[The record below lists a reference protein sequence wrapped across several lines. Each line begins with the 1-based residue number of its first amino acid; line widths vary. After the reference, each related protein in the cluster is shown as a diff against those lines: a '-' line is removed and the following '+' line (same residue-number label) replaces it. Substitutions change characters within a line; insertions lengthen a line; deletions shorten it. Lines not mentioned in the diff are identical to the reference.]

1 MLDTLKTIL
10 TGAVRIWQEEEFFCF
25 SRFTRDQAEILRRRG
40 FHPREESSA
49 GMRLEFTTRGGEIA
63 FEYMALPGSGRGYY
77 GLEVTVDGLGVYHAD
92 YDTLPHAGS
101 LHYAVLESEMPRRVC
116 VYFPNLAQ
124 LRIRNLILPT
134 DAEACPRK
142 RNYLALGDSI
152 TQGYD
157 ALHPNQSYAN
167 LLADALDAH
176 VLNQAIGG
184 DVFCP
189 ENLDPAL
196 PFQPDLITVAYGTN
210 DWGTCALRE
219 DTVRAYLDKLTG
231 LYPGVFHGD
240 QRHRETLLRQL
251 DAISAAV
258 IRNILRSCSMP
269 SPSPRP
275 PQKPAPLWGRE
286 VPRGIRRRRR

>member
-1 MLDTLKTIL
+1 
-10 TGAVRIWQEEEFFCF
+10 
-25 SRFTRDQAEILRRRG
+25 
-40 FHPREESSA
+40 
-49 GMRLEFTTRGGEIA
+49 
-63 FEYMALPGSGRGYY
+63 
-77 GLEVTVDGLGVYHAD
+77 
-92 YDTLPHAGS
+92 
-101 LHYAVLESEMPRRVC
+101 VC
-116 VYFPNLAQ
+116 VYIPNLAQ

-231 LYPGVFHGD
+231 LYPGVPVFLLLPIW
-240 QRHRETLLRQL
+240 RSVEEEVREG
-251 DAISAAV
+251 IS
-258 IRNILRSCSMP
+258 L
-269 SPSPRP
+269 
-275 PQKPAPLWGRE
+275 QQGRE
-286 VPRGIRRRRR
+286 LIARCAEKHDSIRVIDCSRFVPHLAQYFYDEVLHPNDMGFLYYAGALEQAIGKHLPQE